1 MVNHDLMD
9 LETGAARRLPL
20 GLAELRRIVDNLP
33 AMVSFWDADGRNG
46 YANQAYVEWFG
57 IAPDQL
63 LGMHVSELL
72 GPELFGRN
80 RPHIEAALR
89 GERQQFERTQL
100 DAAGRTRLVQSTY
113 VPNIVGGLPAGFFV
127 MSNDITERS
136 RTEHALQ
143 ESIRQVALLEE
154 RQRIAADLHDYVVQ
168 RLFAA
173 GLDLA
178 AAKRQGDDAGW
189 QRVALAAEGVDEA
202 IRELRRSIHSLR
214 ELMAPNQVPESIE
227 RVIGNAGRVL
237 GFLPRIT
244 YTGNLEEVPASVV
257 QELLAVLNEAL
268 SNVARHAQ
276 AERVDVTVACADG
289 QLLLRVADDGRG
301 LGQPDRS
308 SGLSNMRRRA
318 EVLGGSFVWREN
330 HPRGTVV
337 DWMVPLGG

>member
-1 MVNHDLMD
+1 MD
-9 LETGAARRLPL
+9 LASGAAQRPPL
-20 GLAELRRIVDNLP
+20 GLDELKRIVDNLP
-33 AMVSFWDADGRNG
+33 AMVSYWDRDGRNA

-57 IAPDQL
+57 IGPDEL
-63 LGMHVSELL
+63 LGMHVSDLL

-80 RPHIEAALR
+80 RAHIEAALC
-89 GERQQFERTQL
+89 GERQQFERTQV

-113 VPNIVGGLPAGFFV
+113 VPNIVDGVPSGFFV
-127 MSNDITERS
+127 MANDITERS

-178 AAKRQGDDAGW
+178 AAQRQGDAGW
-189 QRVALAAEGVDEA
+189 ERVALAAEGVDEA

-214 ELMAPNQVPESIE
+214 ELMLPNQVPESIE
-227 RVIGNAGRVL
+227 RIIGNSGRVL
-237 GFLPRIT
+237 GFLPGIT
-244 YTGNLEEVPASVV
+244 YTGSLDEVPAPVV
-257 QELLAVLNEAL
+257 QEMVAVLNEAL
-268 SNVARHAQ
+268 SNVARHAD
-276 AERVDVTVACADG
+276 AGRVDVTIASADG

-301 LGQPDRS
+301 PGQPART

-318 EVLGGSFVWREN
+318 EVLGGTFVWREN

-337 DWMVPLGG
+337 DWMVPLNV